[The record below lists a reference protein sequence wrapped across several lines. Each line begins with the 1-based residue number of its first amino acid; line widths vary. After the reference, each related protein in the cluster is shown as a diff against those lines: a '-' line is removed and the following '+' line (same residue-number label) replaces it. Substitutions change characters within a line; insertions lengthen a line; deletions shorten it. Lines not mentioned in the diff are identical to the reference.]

1 MGLQV
6 LAMGLHPLQIL
17 AKGLY
22 SLQVHTPE
30 VSLWPCHVK
39 HWGRPCVQM
48 APFSRDH
55 PCCALAE
62 PPGFTVVSGEVLG
75 LIGAD
80 PLIFT
85 RSDLKDLFLTH
96 SKSQ

>member
-1 MGLQV
+1 MLNTGV
-6 LAMGLHPLQIL
+6 VPAG
-17 AKGLY
+17 
-22 SLQVHTPE
+22 T
-30 VSLWPCHVK
+30 
-39 HWGRPCVQM
+39 
-48 APFSRDH
+48 
-55 PCCALAE
+55 LAE